1 MQQKYLLK
9 KCTFELLLQTTLELL
24 SVLENCT
31 MVVANSWQ
39 QDTLKNNMMQW
50 AAPSYTVCAALH
62 VYSIKDSDMKGIAST
77 SKNTLSLP
85 SIFVMRQTEL
95 LLNNN
100 LLIQVASSHDQP
112 LDNLAKHT
120 IMTTKT
126 NFLLHLGAHAG
137 TWGSLRDGVRDL
149 VPWTAHFICC
159 LALGPFVPQSD

>member
-1 MQQKYLLK
+1 
-9 KCTFELLLQTTLELL
+9 
-24 SVLENCT
+24 

-39 QDTLKNNMMQW
+39 QDTLSNNMMQW

-100 LLIQVASSHDQP
+100 LLI
-112 LDNLAKHT
+112 
-120 IMTTKT
+120 
-126 NFLLHLGAHAG
+126 
-137 TWGSLRDGVRDL
+137 
-149 VPWTAHFICC
+149 
-159 LALGPFVPQSD
+159 

>member
-39 QDTLKNNMMQW
+39 QGLTIQT
-50 AAPSYTVCAALH
+50 APSYTVCAALH

-100 LLIQVASSHDQP
+100 LLIQVSTLDHIYNSFIKDTFITLIHEYVSSNILKSNSLFIQLPVLQRIH
-112 LDNLAKHT
+112 
-120 IMTTKT
+120 
-126 NFLLHLGAHAG
+126 FLYHL
-137 TWGSLRDGVRDL
+137 S
-149 VPWTAHFICC
+149 
-159 LALGPFVPQSD
+159 S

>member
-39 QDTLKNNMMQW
+39 QGQTIQT
-50 AAPSYTVCAALH
+50 APSYTVCAALH

-100 LLIQVASSHDQP
+100 LLIQVSTLNQIYNSFIKDTFITLIHEYVSSNILKSNSLFIQLPVLQRIH
-112 LDNLAKHT
+112 
-120 IMTTKT
+120 
-126 NFLLHLGAHAG
+126 FLYHL
-137 TWGSLRDGVRDL
+137 S
-149 VPWTAHFICC
+149 
-159 LALGPFVPQSD
+159 S

>member
-39 QDTLKNNMMQW
+39 QGLTIQT
-50 AAPSYTVCAALH
+50 APSYTVCAALH

>member
-39 QDTLKNNMMQW
+39 QGQTIQT
-50 AAPSYTVCAALH
+50 APSYTVCAALH

-100 LLIQVASSHDQP
+100 LLIQVSTLNQIYNSFIKDTFITLIHEYVSSNILKSNSLFIELPVLQRIH
-112 LDNLAKHT
+112 
-120 IMTTKT
+120 
-126 NFLLHLGAHAG
+126 FLYHL
-137 TWGSLRDGVRDL
+137 S
-149 VPWTAHFICC
+149 
-159 LALGPFVPQSD
+159 S